1 VKGIIVAGIGTDV
14 GKTVV
19 AAVLCEALGADYWK
33 PIQSGTDDMPA
44 DAVTVGSLLTD
55 GAHRVHP
62 STYSFRKSLSPHA
75 AARYED
81 TEVSL
86 AALVLPNVDR
96 PLVIELAGGILVP
109 INDRETNLDLITKL
123 SLPVVL
129 VSRHYLGSINHT
141 LLSCEVLKAH
151 GIRIA
156 GIVFNGD
163 ETLPETERI
172 IAALSK
178 VPVLARIPSLA
189 HVSSNAIADVAK
201 HLTGLAL

>member
-1 VKGIIVAGIGTDV
+1 MRGLIVAGLGTDV

-19 AAVLCEALGADYWK
+19 SAVLCEALGAEYWK

-44 DAVTVGSLLTD
+44 DAVTVESLLTD
-55 GAHRVHP
+55 GVHRVHP

-75 AARYED
+75 AARLED

-86 AALVLPNVDR
+86 AALVPPKTER
-96 PLVIELAGGILVP
+96 PLVVELAGGILVP
-109 INDRETNLDLITKL
+109 INDRETNLDLIAKL

-151 GIRIA
+151 GIQMA
-156 GIVFNGD
+156 GMVFNGD

-172 IAALSK
+172 ITALSK
-178 VPVLARIPSLA
+178 VPVLGRIPSLA
-189 HVSSNAIADVAK
+189 HVSSNAIADLAK
-201 HLTGLAL
+201 QLTGLVV